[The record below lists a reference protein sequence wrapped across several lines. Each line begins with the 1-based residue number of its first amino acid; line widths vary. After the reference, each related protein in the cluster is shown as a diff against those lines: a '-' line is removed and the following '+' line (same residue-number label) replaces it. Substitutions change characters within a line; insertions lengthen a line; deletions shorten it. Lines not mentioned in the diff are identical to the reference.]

1 MGRKKPISTPSDA
14 TVRVLNV
21 LFEDRYSGP
30 VNRVLQ
36 VAREL
41 SRRGIETVLCLPE
54 GRGNAEHF
62 ASEAGVEVRRVRCER
77 VPRPSDPRRV
87 LRWALHLPGDIRR
100 FVELYRRERPD
111 VVHVSGAF
119 FLPPALATRP
129 ARVPL
134 VWHLNDTLVPAS
146 VAPLFGLLVRAVAD
160 RIVTSSESVAEHY
173 GVSDV
178 AHEVIYTP
186 VDPRRFGPGESH
198 PEDGPRIARVGLV
211 GNWNPLKGHEQF
223 VRAAALVKER
233 LAAAG
238 REVEFV
244 LAGQRLET
252 YVDYARRVDGLISS
266 LGLRP
271 YFRDFGFV
279 NPISPV
285 LENLDVLVSCSTAE
299 AAAQTAV
306 VEAMATG
313 VPVVVTDVGGVR
325 EMLGEEGAE
334 AGLVVPPGDPE
345 ATASAVVRLLSSP
358 EEAERMGHNGRRLA
372 LERFSLENSARKH
385 EQVYRG
391 TRRDA
396 TAHHAARH
404 AVFVDQFYYPDSS
417 AIAQLLTELTIGLK
431 ERGWRVG
438 VVTSRDEYAKPERP
452 APVDP
457 EDVGVEVRRTPKLAA
472 GSIRRR
478 RLLRQLWFY
487 ATATLGILAAPAP
500 PLYVA
505 QTTPPLTPA
514 CVALASRLKRRPYV
528 VIAQDLY
535 PEILAAHGL
544 LDPSKGVYRLIKL
557 IVDRAYRGA
566 VLVVSLGPY
575 MTRRLLEKGVKGGR
589 IEEISNWGVGDV
601 RPWTGPNPLRQEWG
615 LEDKFVVL
623 YSGNMGLGHEF
634 KTFLEGAAEA
644 KAELPELAVVFV
656 GGGPRRKGI
665 EAWVSEHAAG
675 EWTLFRPYQPL
686 DRLRESLGMADLSLV
701 TMREGWEGLVVPS
714 KVLGILAMGSPT
726 LYVGPES
733 DVSVLLDRFAAGAHV
748 RNGDVGGVRDA
759 ILRAARDEGWR
770 RAVGENAAR
779 GYNEHL
785 SRDAMIDRYDKAL
798 SRVLG

>member
-1 MGRKKPISTPSDA
+1 MSTPSGA
-14 TVRVLNV
+14 TALRVLNV

-36 VAREL
+36 VAKEL
-41 SRRGIETVLCLPE
+41 SGRGVETVLCLPE

-62 ASEAGVEVRRVRCER
+62 ASEAGVPVRRVPCER
-77 VPRPSDPRRV
+77 VPRPSDPGRV
-87 LRWALHLPGDIRR
+87 FRWALHLPGDVRR

-119 FLPPALATRP
+119 FLPPALATRL

-134 VWHLNDTLVPAS
+134 VWHLNDTLVPAR
-146 VAPLFGLLVRAVAD
+146 VAPLFGLLVRSVAE

-173 GVSDV
+173 GVSGV

-186 VDPRRFGPGESH
+186 VDPRRFGPGERST
-198 PEDGPRIARVGLV
+198 DGRSRVARVGLV

-238 REVEFV
+238 RGVEFV

-252 YVDYARRVDGLISS
+252 YPDYARRVDGLISYF
-266 LGLRP
+266 GLRP
-271 YFRDFGFV
+271 YFRDLGFV
-279 NPISPV
+279 NPIFPV
-285 LENLDVLVSCSTAE
+285 LRELDVLVSCSTAE
-299 AAAQTAV
+299 AAAQTAI

-313 VPVVVTDVGGVR
+313 IPVVVTDVGGVR
-325 EMLGEEGAE
+325 EMLGEEGEE

-345 ATASAVVRLLSSP
+345 ATASAVVFLLSSP
-358 EEAERMGHNGRRLA
+358 EEAKRMGHNGRRLA
-372 LERFSLENSARKH
+372 LERFSLKNSARKH

-396 TAHHAARH
+396 TARH

-417 AIAQLLTELTIGLK
+417 AIAQLLTELTVGLK

-457 EDVGVEVRRTPKLAA
+457 EAVGVEVRRTPRLAA

-514 CVALASRLKRRPYV
+514 CVALAARLKRRPYAL
-528 VIAQDLY
+528 IAQDIY
-535 PEILAAHGL
+535 PEILSAHGL

-557 IVDRAYRGA
+557 IVDRAYQGA

-634 KTFLEGAAEA
+634 ETFLEGAAGA

-665 EAWVSEHAAG
+665 EAWVSEHGAEG
-675 EWTLFRPYQPL
+675 WTLFRPYQPL

-701 TMREGWEGLVVPS
+701 TMREGWKGLVVPS
-714 KVLGILAMGSPT
+714 KVLGILAMGSPS

-733 DVSVLLDRFAAGAHV
+733 DVSVLLDRFAAGAQV
-748 RNGDVGGVRDA
+748 RNGDVRGVRDA

-779 GYNEHL
+779 GYNKYL